1 MSYKDL
7 KPQSMRTK
15 EEQKEI
21 ARKGGIK
28 SGEIRREK
36 KRFKELFLILL
47 EDDFKGDKN
56 KPKNERRTN
65 KDLFVMR
72 MMKQAMDGDL
82 NSQKYII
89 EMIGE
94 APSKKVEVTG
104 ANGTPILQ
112 NVEVS
117 KDIIKKALKDFEKE
131 CNGE

>member
-1 MSYKDL
+1 MSYEHL

-36 KRFKELFLILL
+36 KRFKELFLSLL

-104 ANGTPILQ
+104 ANGAPL
-112 NVEVS
+112 VERKRLS
-117 KDIIKKALKDFEKE
+117 GDEIKKLMKELEKE
-131 CNGE
+131 I